1 MAVTLAKL
9 IWTVVQPLSLTL
21 LLMVLALLALWA
33 GKRWTAG
40 ILLALNCGLFF
51 LMTFTSLGYLL
62 IMPLENRIVRPELP
76 QAIAGIIVL
85 GGGIDGEVGRAR
97 SITELTA
104 GGDRFVEGLR
114 LALLH
119 PEAKIIITGG
129 FGSLVAEGD
138 SDAAAAER
146 FYTGMGIARDR
157 LVLEGQSRSTAENAE
172 MTRDMLG
179 ADEDGALVLVTSAFH
194 MPRATAFFRAA
205 GLSVV
210 SWPVDYRSTGSEPFR
225 IDPTNPPENLLTA
238 TTAVREWIAILIYS
252 SVGKIDIIY
261 PEGNP

>member
-1 MAVTLAKL
+1 MGVTIVKL
-9 IWTVVQPLSLTL
+9 IWTMVQPLSLAL
-21 LLMVLALLALWA
+21 LLMLLTLLAMWA
-33 GKRWTAG
+33 GKRRTAAV
-40 ILLALNCGLFF
+40 LLVLNCVLFF

-62 IMPLENRIVRPELP
+62 IAPLENRIARPALP
-76 QAIAGIIVL
+76 ERIAGIIVL

-97 SITELTA
+97 GITELTA

-114 LALLH
+114 LALAH

-138 SDAAAAER
+138 SDATAAER

-157 LVLEGQSRSTAENAE
+157 LVLEGQSRNTAENAT

-179 ADEDGALVLVTSAFH
+179 AGEDGAVVLVTSAFH

-205 GLSVV
+205 GLKVV
-210 SWPVDYRSTGSEPFR
+210 SWPVDYRSTGDEPFR
-225 IDPTNPPENLLTA
+225 FDPTNPPENLLTT
-238 TTAVREWIAILIYS
+238 TTAIREWVALLIYS
-252 SVGKIDIIY
+252 SLGQIDSIY
-261 PEGNP
+261 PAGNT

>member
-9 IWTVVQPLSLTL
+9 IWTTVQPLSLTL
-21 LLMVLALLALWA
+21 LLMVLALLALWV
-33 GKRWTAG
+33 GRRRTAG
-40 ILLALNCGLFF
+40 ILLALNCALFF

-62 IMPLENRIVRPELP
+62 IAPLENRIARPDLP
-76 QAIAGIIVL
+76 ARIAGIIVL

-119 PEAKIIITGG
+119 PEAKIIISGG

-138 SDAAAAER
+138 SDAVAAER
-146 FYTGMGIARDR
+146 FYTGMGIARER
-157 LVLEGQSRSTAENAE
+157 LVLEGQSRSTAENAT
-172 MTRDMLG
+172 MTREMLG
-179 ADEDGALVLVTSAFH
+179 ADDDGALVLITSAFH

-205 GLSVV
+205 GVSVV
-210 SWPVDYRSTGSEPFR
+210 SWPTDYRSTGNEPFR
-225 IDPTNPPENLLTA
+225 IDPTNPPENLLTT
-238 TTAVREWIAILIYS
+238 TTAIREWIARLIYS
-252 SVGKIDIIY
+252 TLGQIDGIY